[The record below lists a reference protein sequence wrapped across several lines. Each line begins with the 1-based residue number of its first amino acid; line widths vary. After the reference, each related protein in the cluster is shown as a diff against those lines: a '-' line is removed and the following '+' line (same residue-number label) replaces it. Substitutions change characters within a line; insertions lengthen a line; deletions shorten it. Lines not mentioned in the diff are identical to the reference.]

1 MASHAELPERS
12 KVDAGEKKQTQQEMD
27 SQHFSPYRADGKLY
41 GFVCVVTG
49 ALQPVGQ
56 AIIKE
61 LAGKFFDLLYL
72 FSYLFYFTQFNM

>member
-1 MASHAELPERS
+1 MAELSELPERS
-12 KVDAGEKKQTQQEMD
+12 KADAGEQKQTQQEMD

-61 LAGKFFDLLYL
+61 LAGKFFDCSVFSL
-72 FSYLFYFTQFNM
+72 FSTLSQFSM